1 MLNLIIADDEEIIRS
16 ALSKMI
22 DYASL
27 GYNLVGCAKNGMEA
41 LNLIMDYNPDVVISD
56 IKMPILDG
64 LALIEQADKL
74 DSHPKFIILSGYGEF
89 EYAKK
94 AMQYGIKHYL
104 LKPTNR
110 KELISALMSIQ
121 TEYEQ
126 NPGNQ
131 NPSTNLQS
139 SFSHTNETLVS
150 KCKLYVENHYS
161 SETLSLKWLAQNYC
175 YVSIGYLSKQFVKSE
190 GIRFSDYL
198 NHLRVQKAKELI
210 LYQGENNI
218 KNIAS
223 QVGFASNPQYF
234 GQVFKKYEKITPS
247 EYILSLSKDLDKP
260 PR

>member
-1 MLNLIIADDEEIIRS
+1 MLNLIIADDEQIIRS
-16 ALSKMI
+16 ALSEMI

-27 GYNLVGCAKNGMEA
+27 GYHLVGCAKNGMEA

-64 LALIEQADKL
+64 LALIEQASKL
-74 DSHPKFIILSGYGEF
+74 DSHPEFIILSGYGEF

-110 KELISALMSIQ
+110 NELISALISIR
-121 TEYEQ
+121 TEYEKHPISQ
-126 NPGNQ
+126 NLTANTQ
-131 NPSTNLQS
+131 T
-139 SFSHTNETLVS
+139 SFSTPGESLVR
-150 KCKLYVENHYS
+150 KCKLYVEHHFS

-198 NHLRVQKAKELI
+198 NQLRVHKAKEYI
-210 LYQGENNI
+210 LYQGEHNI
-218 KNIAS
+218 KNIAA

-234 GQVFKKYEKITPS
+234 GQVFKKYEGITPS
-247 EYILSLSKDLDKP
+247 EYILTLSKST
-260 PR
+260 RETS